1 VEQTLLDRTVWL
13 ALAVAALVITACGA
27 PARYRN
33 VINPDSSPLDLER
46 DTRACEAEPIRRMGV
61 SVTGLSVITEPAV
74 DSRNLQRCLAA
85 RGWRR
90 IDR

>member
-1 VEQTLLDRTVWL
+1 
-13 ALAVAALVITACGA
+13 
-27 PARYRN
+27 
-33 VINPDSSPLDLER
+33 
-46 DTRACEAEPIRRMGV
+46 MGV